1 MILKINS
8 LDGTERLGASIG
20 CSGTG
25 LDLGRTD
32 GSFWFWWQTG
42 EVVLRGVGDVD
53 GLGEDS

>member
-1 MILKINS
+1 MKINS